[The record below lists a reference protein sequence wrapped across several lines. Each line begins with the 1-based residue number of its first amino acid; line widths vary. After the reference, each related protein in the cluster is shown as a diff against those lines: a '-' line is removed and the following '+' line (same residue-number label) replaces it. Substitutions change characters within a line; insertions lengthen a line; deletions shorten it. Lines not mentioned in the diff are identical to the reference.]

1 MLWTVNDLIF
11 FKYKFMK
18 NNAILSLYIVFWRW
32 HLLVRYHIVCIHL
45 KSDKLRIEGVGVV
58 IAGHPTDTY
67 EEFLPIEHLNNLLSK
82 GHTCYFVNNGFG
94 MEVSGFENGFI
105 ILDPNGIKNKNI
117 RELGN
122 CKPTKL

>member
-1 MLWTVNDLIF
+1 MVL
-11 FKYKFMK
+11 
-18 NNAILSLYIVFWRW
+18 
-32 HLLVRYHIVCIHL
+32 
-45 KSDKLRIEGVGVV
+45 
-58 IAGHPTDTY
+58 AGHPTDTY
-67 EEFLPIEHLNNLLSK
+67 EEFLSIEHLNNLLSK

-122 CKPTKL
+122 CRPSKL

>member
-18 NNAILSLYIVFWRW
+18 SYAILSLYIVFWRW
-32 HLLVRYHIVCIHL
+32 QLIVRYHIICIHL
-45 KSDKLRIEGVGVV
+45 KSDKLRIEGAGLVL
-58 IAGHPTDTY
+58 AGHPTDRY

-82 GHTCYFVNNGFG
+82 GHTCFFVNNGLV
-94 MEVSGFENGFI
+94 MEVLGFENGFI
-105 ILDPNGIKNKNI
+105 TLDPNGVKNKNI
-117 RELGN
+117 RELGD

>member
-1 MLWTVNDLIF
+1 M
-11 FKYKFMK
+11 
-18 NNAILSLYIVFWRW
+18 
-32 HLLVRYHIVCIHL
+32 
-45 KSDKLRIEGVGVV
+45 V

-82 GHTCYFVNNGFG
+82 GHTFYFVNNGIG
-94 MEVSGFENGFI
+94 MDVSGFEGGFI

-117 RELGN
+117 RELGS

>member
-1 MLWTVNDLIF
+1 MFWTVKDLIF

-18 NNAILSLYIVFWRW
+18 SNAILSLYIVFWRW
-32 HLLVRYHIVCIHL
+32 HLIVRYHIVCIHL

-58 IAGHPTDTY
+58 LAGHPTDTD
-67 EEFLPIEHLNNLLSK
+67 EEFFPIEHLNYLLSI
-82 GHTCYFVNNGFG
+82 GNTCYFVNNGFG

-105 ILDPNGIKNKNI
+105 TLDPNGVKNKNI
-117 RELGN
+117 RELGI